1 LLISEIGSFLISDY
15 TIAIDVTLVLNE
27 LIMDECFLIAAIIP
41 AYDNKK
47 KHLIP
52 DA

>member
-1 LLISEIGSFLISDY
+1 MIILAM
-15 TIAIDVTLVLNE
+15 AIDATVLFNELVLR
-27 LIMDECFLIAAIIP
+27 ECFLIAAIIP

-52 DA
+52 DV